1 MSKKHLSII
10 LLVIGIAL
18 IAWGFQ
24 VSEEVGSQITST
36 FSGRPT
42 DETLIFYIVGGIAAA
57 IGIIGLVKK

>member
-1 MSKKHLSII
+1 MSKKHISII
-10 LLVIGIAL
+10 LLIIGIAL

-24 VSEEVGSQITST
+24 VSGEVGSQISST

-42 DETLIFYIVGGIAAA
+42 DETIIFYIVGGIAAA

>member
-10 LLVIGIAL
+10 LLVIGVAL

-24 VSEEVGSQITST
+24 VSGEVGSQISST

-42 DETLIFYIVGGIAAA
+42 DETLIFYIVGGIVAA
-57 IGIIGLVKK
+57 IGVIGLVKK

>member
-10 LLVIGIAL
+10 LLIIGVAL
-18 IAWGFQ
+18 IAWGYQ
-24 VSEEVGSQITST
+24 VSGEVGSQISST

-57 IGIIGLVKK
+57 IGVIGLVKK

>member
-1 MSKKHLSII
+1 MSKKHLSIV
-10 LLVIGIAL
+10 LLVIGVAL

-24 VSEEVGSQITST
+24 VSEEVGSQLSST

-57 IGIIGLVKK
+57 IGLVGLIKK

>member
-1 MSKKHLSII
+1 MTKKHLSII
-10 LLVIGIAL
+10 LLVIGAAL

-24 VSEEVGSQITST
+24 VSGEMGSQISST

-57 IGIIGLVKK
+57 IGVIGLVKK